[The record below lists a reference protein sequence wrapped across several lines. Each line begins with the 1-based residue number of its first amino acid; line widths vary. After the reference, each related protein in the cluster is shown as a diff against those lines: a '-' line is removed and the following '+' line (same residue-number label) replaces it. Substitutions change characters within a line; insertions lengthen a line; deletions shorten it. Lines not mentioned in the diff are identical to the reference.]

1 MTSYS
6 ILDTDLYKFTVS
18 YAYMKLFPNAE
29 CTFTFKDR
37 NNVKRSID
45 FLVEFKALIKRFENV
60 HLTDAEFYWLV
71 NNKSIDFI
79 PVYYWEWL
87 KSFRFNPEKI
97 KCSLDENGVFQCE
110 VTDYMC
116 KVTLYEIAILATYA
130 EVRNKVLGY
139 NGKIHTDDVKR
150 IIDNKIHYANKYNL
164 PFAEFGTRRRFSY
177 YVQDTIIREL
187 KYYSTTCAGTS
198 NVHFAMKYDMVPSG
212 TFPHEWVMFHAG
224 VFGFKRA
231 NYMAG
236 EVWIKVY
243 DGNLGT
249 FLLDTYTTKS
259 SLRTMPLK
267 QLLLFSGFRQD
278 SGDEFKIG
286 NMVIKRL
293 REVGIDPKSK
303 LIVFSNALDFEKYK
317 EIHEYFDGRIKVSA
331 GIGTNLTCDPGI
343 EGYQPAN
350 IVMKLSKCR
359 MSNKD
364 PWENVIKIS
373 DDLGKHM
380 GNEQEFEIAKHE
392 LHLTD

>member
-1 MTSYS
+1 MIVS
-6 ILDTDLYKFTVS
+6 ILDTDLYKFSTS
-18 YAYMKLFPNAE
+18 YAYFSQYPLAE
-29 CTFTFKDR
+29 GTFKFNDR
-37 NNVKRSID
+37 NKENWNEHPE
-45 FLVEFKALIKRFENV
+45 FLEQMNYEFTKLQNLQLQDDECSWCIE
-60 HLTDAEFYWLV
+60 H
-71 NNKSIDFI
+71 I
-79 PVYYWEWL
+79 PYIPHIYWEWL

-139 NGKIHTDDVKR
+139 NKKVKTEEVKR
-150 IIDNKIHYANKYNL
+150 IIDNKIHYTNKYNL

-177 YVQDTIIREL
+177 YIQDTIIREL
-187 KYYSTTCAGTS
+187 RYYSTTCVGTS

-236 EVWIKVY
+236 EVWINVY

-267 QLLLFSGFRQD
+267 QLLLFNGFRQD

-293 REVGIDPKSK
+293 KEVGIDPKSK

-317 EIHEYFDGRIKVSA
+317 EIHEYFNGRIKVSA

-343 EGYQPAN
+343 EDYQPAN

-364 PWENVIKIS
+364 PWEDVIKIS

-380 GNEQEFEIAKHE
+380 GNEKEFEIAKHE